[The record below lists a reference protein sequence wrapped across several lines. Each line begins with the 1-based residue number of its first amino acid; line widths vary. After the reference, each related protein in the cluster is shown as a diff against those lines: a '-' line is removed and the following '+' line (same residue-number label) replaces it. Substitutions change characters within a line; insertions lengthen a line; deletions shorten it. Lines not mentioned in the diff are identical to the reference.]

1 MNGMTEHTMDTKELL
16 KKVRKIEIKTRR
28 LSDHI
33 FGGEYHSTFKG
44 RGMTFS
50 EVRQYQFGDDVR
62 NIDWNVTARYNEP
75 YIKVFEEERE
85 LTMMLMVDISGSELF
100 GTDQQFKNEIVTEI
114 AATLAFSA
122 TQNNDKIGLILFSDA
137 IELYIPPKKGRSH
150 VLRIIRE
157 LIEFKP
163 VSKLTDISEALKFLS
178 NVMKKK
184 TIVFVLSDF
193 ITDDNYKQ
201 NLKIAAGRHD
211 ITGIRVYDKREE
223 EIPNLGMVQMQ
234 DEETGEL
241 VLVNTASKTVR
252 LNYGSYYN
260 EKVDFFKE
268 TFTKSGSGTI
278 DCRVDESYVKK
289 LLGYFKRR

>member
-1 MNGMTEHTMDTKELL
+1 MDTKELL

-28 LSDHI
+28 LSDHL

-44 RGMTFS
+44 KGMTFA
-50 EVRQYQFGDDVR
+50 EVRQYQYGDDIR

-85 LTMMLMVDISGSELF
+85 LTMMLMVDISGSGLF

-122 TQNNDKIGLILFSDA
+122 TQNNDKIGLILFSDV

-163 VSKLTDISEALKFLS
+163 KSKQTDVAAALKFLS

-184 TIVFVLSDF
+184 AIVFLLSDF
-193 ITDDNYKQ
+193 IDNNYKQ

-211 ITGIRVYDKREE
+211 ITGIRVYDKRETE
-223 EIPNLGMVQMQ
+223 MPNIGLVQMQ
-234 DEETGEL
+234 DEESGEL
-241 VLVNTASKTVR
+241 MLVNTQSKTVR
-252 LNYGSYYN
+252 RNYAEYYTQRVAYY
-260 EKVDFFKE
+260 KDS
-268 TFTKSGSGTI
+268 FTKSGAGSI

>member
-1 MNGMTEHTMDTKELL
+1 MDTKELL

-50 EVRQYQFGDDVR
+50 EVRKYQFGDDVR

-100 GTDQQFKNEIVTEI
+100 GTDEQFKNEIVTEI

-122 TQNNDKIGLILFSDA
+122 TQNNDKIGLILFSDQ

-163 VSKLTDISEALKFLS
+163 KSKLTNIAEALKFLS

-184 TIVFVLSDF
+184 AIVFILSDF
-193 ITDDNYKQ
+193 IADDYKQ

-211 ITGIRVYDKREE
+211 ITGIRVYDKHEE
-223 EIPNLGMVQMQ
+223 SIPNLGMVQMQ
-234 DEETGEL
+234 DEESGEL

-252 LNYGSYYN
+252 NNYSSYYN
-260 EKVDFFKE
+260 EKVTFYKE